1 MKLAGKV
8 VVVTGAAQGI
18 GRALCRRFRE
28 EGVRGLVVADLDAD
42 GARRTALEVGG
53 VAVTTDVAQRRDMVG
68 LVERCL
74 AEFGSVDLFCSNAG
88 VAYSDGPAGTVA
100 SAPEEQWE
108 KSWRINVLSHVH
120 AAHACLPAMR
130 DQGAGY
136 FLITV
141 SAAGLLSQIGSG
153 PYSTTKHAAIGFAE
167 SLAITHG
174 DEGIG
179 VSVLCPQ
186 AVDTR
191 LLDGLEDGGV
201 AGLDGIMSPEGIA
214 DHVIEGLESQRFLIL
229 PHPQVLTYLQRKTAD
244 YDRWLKGMRR
254 LRERYLPERS

>member
-1 MKLAGKV
+1 MELAGKV
-8 VVVTGAAQGI
+8 VIVTGGAQGI
-18 GRALCRRFRE
+18 GRAMCLRFRA
-28 EGVRGLVVADLDAD
+28 EGAAGVVVADIDED
-42 GARRTALEVGG
+42 GARRTAKEIDGL
-53 VAVTTDVAQRRDMVG
+53 AVKTDVSERSDISR
-68 LVERCL
+68 LVERCHT
-74 AEFGSVDLFCSNAG
+74 EFGSVDLFCSNAG
-88 VAYSDGPAGTVA
+88 VAYSDGPEGTAA

-120 AAHACLPAMR
+120 AAHACLPIMR
-130 DQGAGY
+130 GQGAGY
-136 FLITV
+136 FLTTV

-167 SLAITHG
+167 CLAITHG
-174 DEGIG
+174 HEGIR

-201 AGLDGIMSPEGIA
+201 AGLDGIKSPEEIA
-214 DHVIEGLESQRFLIL
+214 DHVVEGLRSERFLIL

-244 YDRWLKGMRR
+244 YDRWLDGMRR
-254 LRERYLPERS
+254 LRERHLPDNG